1 MVIGLLTLLIA
12 NKDKGEIVLIRTIP
26 EHTTVSGIDVGGM
39 SRKEAIRAMKEVF
52 PADCEKKDMV
62 LQLPNSK
69 HTFSPK
75 DTNAHWDYNEA
86 AEKAFSGGNV
96 TLNFLFNKD
105 YIKQKLAEL
114 GEALG
119 GTYAA
124 SGFWLEGEAPNL
136 DDASAAPQTLA
147 FTKGHS
153 GVGLDTE
160 DVFLQIQ
167 AAYRNNEFLVSVA
180 DVGTTQE
187 PKKLD
192 LDAIYDQ
199 IYTAPQNPAIDKETL
214 SLIPGRF
221 GYGFDLEEAKALL
234 ASSEN
239 TVRIPLH
246 YISPEISD
254 KDAWFQDI
262 LGGYVTPH
270 IDNPDR
276 TDNLILACAKIDDVV
291 IQPGETISY
300 NELLGNRTTANG
312 YKPAPAYVGTE
323 LQLSVGGGI
332 CQVSSTLYL
341 ASLFAELTP
350 VERKN
355 HGFPVDYIPMGL
367 DATVSWGITD
377 LKLRNDYDFP
387 VKIKAFVDD
396 GNVYVKLLGVEQ
408 RNYYVKMEYRVE
420 GPDFANAY
428 RCRYE
433 RETDELIYRQK
444 DHVSKYLD
452 VVWTNPGFAENMVF

>member
-39 SRKEAIRAMKEVF
+39 TRNEAIRAMKAVF

-75 DTNAHWDYNEA
+75 DTNAHWNYEEA
-86 AEKAFSGGNV
+86 AEKAFSGGSV
-96 TLNFLFNKD
+96 DLTFQFNKD

-124 SGFWLEGEAPNL
+124 SGFWLESEAPNL
-136 DDASAAPQTLA
+136 DNPTTQPQTLA
-147 FTKGHS
+147 LTRGSS
-153 GVGLDTE
+153 GVTLDLE

-167 AAYRNNEFLVSVA
+167 SAYRNNDFLVTVD

-187 PKKLD
+187 PQKLD
-192 LDAIYDQ
+192 LEAIYNQ
-199 IYTAPQNPAIDKETL
+199 VYVAPQNPTVDKATL
-214 SLIPGRF
+214 SLIPGRV
-221 GYGFDLEEAKALL
+221 GYGFDLEEAESALD
-234 ASSEN
+234 STHD

-246 YISPEISD
+246 FISPEISE
-254 KDAWFQDI
+254 KEAWFQDT

-270 IDNPDR
+270 SDNADR
-276 TDNLILACAKIDDVV
+276 TDNLILACALIDDVV

-300 NELLGNRTTANG
+300 NQLLGNRTTANG

-323 LQLSVGGGI
+323 LQLSIGGGI

-350 VERKN
+350 VERRN

-367 DATVSWGITD
+367 DATVSWGTTD
-377 LKLRNDYDFP
+377 LKLRNDYEFP
-387 VKIKAFVDD
+387 VKIKAHVDD
-396 GNVYVKLLGVEQ
+396 ENVYVKILGVEQ
-408 RNYYVKMEYRVE
+408 RDYYVKMEYRVE

-428 RCRYE
+428 RCRYN
-433 RETDELIYRQK
+433 RETNELIYRQK
-444 DHVSKYLD
+444 DHVSKFLD
-452 VVWTNPGFAENMVF
+452 VVWTNPGFAESMDF